1 MRSNHMVYSMTA
13 FGRARKDTEQRSIT
27 AEIKSVNNRYLDITV
42 KLPRLFGY
50 LEEKVKSRITERG
63 ISRGKI
69 DVFITIDVLS
79 NDGVEVSLDKAYTQ
93 SYIDALKKLSVEYG
107 IKDDITVSSVASN
120 PAVFSVKKADEDTEK
135 EWKTLLPVLDEAIDA
150 FLAERLREGSNM
162 KNDIMEKKA
171 TVMSLANQIAPLSKA
186 DVDSQLVKMK
196 ARIQE
201 LVGSDVAL
209 DESRLITE
217 CAIMADRLAIDEELV
232 RLSSHFSSF
241 DEIVNSDGPIGRKL
255 DFLLQEINRETNTIG
270 SKVND
275 ASIAKIVVEMKSEL
289 EKIREQIQ
297 NIE

>member
-1 MRSNHMVYSMTA
+1 MVYSMTA
-13 FGRARKDTEQRSIT
+13 FGRARKDTEERSVT
-27 AEIKSVNNRYLDITV
+27 AEIKSVNNRFLDVTV

-50 LEEKVKSRITERG
+50 LEEKVKSRIAERG

-69 DVFITIDVLS
+69 EVNISIDVLS
-79 NDGVEVSLDKAYTQ
+79 NDGVEVFLDKAYTD
-93 SYIDALKKLSVEYG
+93 SYIKALKKIASDYG
-107 IKDDITVSSVASN
+107 LKDDISVSSVALN
-120 PAVFSVKKADEDTEK
+120 PSIFSVKKAGEDTEK
-135 EWKTLLPVLDEAIDA
+135 EWKTVQPVLDEAIDM
-150 FLAERLREGSNM
+150 FLSERLREGNNM
-162 KNDIMEKKA
+162 KNDIMEKKKN
-171 TVMSLANQIAPLSKA
+171 VMSLAEQIAPLSKA
-186 DVDSQLVKMK
+186 DVESQLEKLKV
-196 ARIQE
+196 RIKE
-201 LVGSDVAL
+201 LVGSEVPL

-241 DEIVNSDGPIGRKL
+241 DEIVNSDGPVGRKL

>member
-1 MRSNHMVYSMTA
+1 MIYSMTA
-13 FGRARKDTEQRSIT
+13 FGRARKDTEERSVT
-27 AEIKSVNNRYLDITV
+27 AEIKSVNNRFLDVTV

-50 LEEKVKSRITERG
+50 LEEKVKARISERG

-79 NDGVEVSLDKAYTQ
+79 SNGVEVSFDKAYTE
-93 SYIDALKKLSVEYG
+93 SYINTLRKIASEYG
-107 IKDDITVSSVASN
+107 LRDDISVSTVSRN
-120 PAVFSVKKADEDTEK
+120 QDIFLVKKADEDAEK
-135 EWKTLLPVLDEAIDA
+135 EWKTVLPVLDEAIDM
-150 FLAERLREGSNM
+150 FLSSRLKEGNNM
-162 KNDIMEKKA
+162 KNDIMEKKSN
-171 TVMSLANQIAPLSKA
+171 VMALAAQIAPLSKA
-186 DVDSQLVKMK
+186 DVDSQLEKMK
-196 ARIQE
+196 VRIKE
-201 LVGSDVAL
+201 LVGSEIPL

-217 CAIMADRLAIDEELV
+217 CALMADRLAIDEELV
-232 RLSSHFSSF
+232 RLDSHFKAF
-241 DEIVNSDGPIGRKL
+241 DEIVASDGPVGRKL

>member
-1 MRSNHMVYSMTA
+1 MVYSMTA
-13 FGRARKDTEQRSIT
+13 FGRARKDTEERSVT
-27 AEIKSVNNRYLDITV
+27 AEIKSVNNRFLDVTV

-50 LEEKVKSRITERG
+50 LEEKVKSRIAERG

-69 DVFITIDVLS
+69 DVNISIDVLS
-79 NDGVEVSLDKAYTQ
+79 NDGVEVFLDKAYTD
-93 SYIDALKKLSVEYG
+93 SYIKALKKIASDYG
-107 IKDDITVSSVASN
+107 LKDDISVSSVALN
-120 PAVFSVKKADEDTEK
+120 PSIFSVKKAGEDTEK
-135 EWKTLLPVLDEAIDA
+135 EWKTVQPVLDEAIDM
-150 FLAERLREGSNM
+150 FLSERLREGNNM
-162 KNDIMEKKA
+162 KNDIMEKKKK
-171 TVMSLANQIAPLSKA
+171 VMSLAEQIAPLSKA
-186 DVDSQLVKMK
+186 DVESQLEKLKV
-196 ARIQE
+196 RIKE
-201 LVGSDVAL
+201 LVGSEVPL

-241 DEIVNSDGPIGRKL
+241 DEIVNSDGPVGRKL

>member
-1 MRSNHMVYSMTA
+1 MIYSMTA
-13 FGRARKDTEQRSIT
+13 FGRARKDTEERSVT
-27 AEIKSVNNRYLDITV
+27 AEIKSVNNRFLDITV

-50 LEEKVKSRITERG
+50 LEDKVKARISERG

-79 NDGVEVSLDKAYTQ
+79 SKGVEVSFDKAYTE
-93 SYIDALKKLSVEYG
+93 SYINALKKIASDYG
-107 IKDDITVSSVASN
+107 LRDDISVSTVSRN
-120 PAVFSVKKADEDTEK
+120 QDIFLVKKADEDIEK
-135 EWKTLLPVLDEAIDA
+135 EWKTVLPVLDEAIDV
-150 FLAERLREGSNM
+150 FLSSRLKEGNNM

-171 TVMSLANQIAPLSKA
+171 NVMALASQIAPLSKA
-186 DVDSQLVKMK
+186 DVDSQLEKLKV
-196 ARIQE
+196 RIKE
-201 LVGSDVAL
+201 LVGSEIPL

-217 CAIMADRLAIDEELV
+217 CALMADRLAIDEELV
-232 RLSSHFSSF
+232 RLDSHFKAF
-241 DEIVNSDGPIGRKL
+241 DEIVNSEGPVGRKL